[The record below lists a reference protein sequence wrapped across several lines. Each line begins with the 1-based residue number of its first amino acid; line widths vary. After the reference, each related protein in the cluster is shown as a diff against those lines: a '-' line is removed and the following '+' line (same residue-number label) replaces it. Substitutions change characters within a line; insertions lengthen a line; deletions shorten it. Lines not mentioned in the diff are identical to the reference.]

1 MENFD
6 LKKYLNESILLKEG
20 FFDNMFGKK
29 EKEQEQ
35 PIELDPSSPLNKV
48 IINDPKTHSNI
59 SIGVILSKPEKYQHL
74 FPQVQKAIAADPTGE
89 KATAMI
95 AKKAAQA
102 KKNAKEAAWRRAN
115 KKEPTSSNNDEKD
128 TSSKNS
134 TSGDET
140 QKIIDKIKSDLNKS
154 YNQRPRNVFIDT
166 EDDEDGFLG
175 GFGGGGFSGGG
186 SGGSY

>member
-1 MENFD
+1 MEDFNF
-6 LKKYLNESILLKEG
+6 KKYLAEGKLLKEG

-29 EKEQEQ
+29 KEDQ
-35 PIELDPSSPLNKV
+35 PIELDSSSPLNKV
-48 IINDPKTHSNI
+48 IITDPKTRSNI

-95 AKKAAQA
+95 AKKAAQI
-102 KKNAKEAAWRRAN
+102 KSNAKDAAWRRAN
-115 KKEPTSSNNDEKD
+115 KKEPTPSNNDKEDK
-128 TSSKNS
+128 TPKRS
-134 TSGDET
+134 TGEEES
-140 QKIIDKIKSDLNKS
+140 QKIIDKIKSNLNKP
-154 YNQRPRNVFIDT
+154 NNITPRTIFIDD
-166 EDDEDGFLG
+166 EDEDGFLK